1 MEKKKPDKFDDNGL
15 VALIGEGYS
24 WSWSFLVI
32 LSNKEEVLVVHS
44 AKGSTSLDA
53 MLAVHSSQKVFE

>member
-24 WSWSFLVI
+24 FMVI
-32 LSNKEEVLVVHS
+32 SSHS
-44 AKGSTSLDA
+44 I
-53 MLAVHSSQKVFE
+53 